1 MKLNCPKCNQPLIKV
16 EKTCK
21 CQNKHSYDFAKE
33 GYINL
38 LLGESGVHGDDAQ
51 MVKARTSFLNTG
63 SYLFLRDF
71 LCELVAEENTNIL
84 LDLGCGEGYYTSSF
98 DAKEKYGFDLSKS
111 ALKYAAKHDK
121 TTQYVVSSIFHIPM
135 DNEVADTIVT
145 CFAPIASNEIER
157 LLKKNGCFIV
167 VTPDENH
174 LIELKEL
181 LYQEA
186 YKNEVKELELSL
198 KKEKE
203 FHISQEFD
211 VDTEHLISL
220 FQMTPYAYKT
230 DIYALNKL
238 QEVKEMKITASFVIR
253 LYRKS
258 SL

>member
-21 CQNKHSYDFAKE
+21 CSNKHSYDFAKE

-38 LLGESGVHGDDAQ
+38 LLNESGVHGDDAK
-51 MVKARTSFLNTG
+51 MVKARTSFLSTD
-63 SYLFLRDF
+63 SYLFLRNY
-71 LCELVAEENTNIL
+71 LCDLVLKENSQVL
-84 LDLGCGEGYYTSSF
+84 LDLGCGEGYYTSAF
-98 DAKEKYGFDLSKS
+98 HAKEKYGFDLSKS

-121 TTQYVVSSIFHIPM
+121 STQYVVSSIFHVPM
-135 DNEVADTIVT
+135 NDEVADTIVT

-157 LLKKNGCFIV
+157 LLKENGCFIV

-203 FHISQEFD
+203 VHISQEFK
-211 VDTEHLISL
+211 VDTEHLIHL

-230 DIYALNKL
+230 DIYALDKL
-238 QEVKEMKITASFVIR
+238 KEIQEMKITASFVIR

>member
-21 CQNKHSYDFAKE
+21 CSNKHSYDFAKE

-38 LLGESGVHGDDAQ
+38 LLNESGVHGDDAQ
-51 MVKARTSFLNTG
+51 MVKARTSFLSTD
-63 SYLFLRDF
+63 SYLFLRNY
-71 LCELVAEENTNIL
+71 LCDLVLKENSQVL
-84 LDLGCGEGYYTSSF
+84 LDLGCGEGYYTSAF
-98 DAKEKYGFDLSKS
+98 HAKEKYGFDLSKS

-121 TTQYVVSSIFHIPM
+121 STQYVVSSIFHVPM
-135 DNEVADTIVT
+135 NDEVADTIVT

-157 LLKKNGCFIV
+157 LLKENGCFIV
-167 VTPDENH
+167 VTPDGNH

-203 FHISQEFD
+203 VHISQEFK
-211 VDTEHLISL
+211 VDTEHLIHL

-230 DIYALNKL
+230 DIYALDKL
-238 QEVKEMKITASFVIR
+238 KEIQEMKITASFVIR